1 MLTQNRSL
9 AQLTRRL
16 SAASAVQA
24 AAARPRSIAMPN
36 GRELRLLQHFF
47 DEAPV
52 EQPRRHPR
60 RADLTGMK
68 VWPTAVKMLEQLQ
81 RPGSLLETLV
91 GAAERPL
98 RILELGAGTG
108 VLGLGLAMLC
118 ERSHVVLTDPNLD
131 VNWSETESG
140 SSLEWLQA
148 NVDLNRKSFDALGV
162 RVEARALEW
171 SSDEHINALLDEHRG
186 EDTFDLIV
194 GSELLYDSDN
204 YSPLLDVLARVDA
217 ASSRASS
224 SGGEAAMA
232 VAPVALLGYTRR
244 HGGEERFLKQA
255 MGVFAQVETRHFERN
270 EHSSPWAMTT
280 LRGSSRRRSSGIAAS
295 PRRGMRTLTSSSSSS
310 TSPTSTFSSSSSLQ
324 QRRSRGMCTAS
335 SSAAPSWEASHIDAA
350 LTPPLHL
357 SQEEQLA
364 KLHADDAARGRRQMQ
379 LPPLNDK
386 GEMAYTGWGE
396 YFVKRQ
402 WGEAG
407 NDLNDRLLLQ
417 SITGA
422 LSCVLTTHAAC
433 STFHLDASEQ
443 LVCHVVGAADTNEGA
458 LLGSGWVWE
467 ELCELMPFTAVH
479 LALIGPD
486 LTSGDRGVERLSDRL
501 TVETHGLPYLEWLDV
516 SAAGGKQP
524 APDVVLAFNSGCGTD
539 CEQWRGSLE
548 RVLDERIPLVCTS
561 FDEEDAEADAGF
573 LDELDANLIIRQR
586 RNPFAAALP
595 EQRTGRQGEAQAAAP
610 ADFLAKYGAPLL
622 KPRVGYSNAYWHIAR
637 GRNPRR

>member
-1 MLTQNRSL
+1 MHRRGLGVSRHPLCFYFSVLEFVPHSPPATPDAGRAHAGPQSAAATHTMLTQNRSL

-162 RVEARALEW
+162 RVDARALEW

-194 GSELLYDSDN
+194 GELLYDSDN

-224 SGGEAAMA
+224 SGGRQRWRWRLSRSSATRGGT
-232 VAPVALLGYTRR
+232 VARSAFSSRPWGCLRR
-244 HGGEERFLKQA
+244 SRRA
-255 MGVFAQVETRHFERN
+255 
-270 EHSSPWAMTT
+270 T
-280 LRGSSRRRSSGIAAS
+280 LRG
-295 PRRGMRTLTSSSSSS
+295 MS
-310 TSPTSTFSSSSSLQ
+310 T
-324 QRRSRGMCTAS
+324 R
-335 SSAAPSWEASHIDAA
+335 
-350 LTPPLHL
+350 HL
-357 SQEEQLA
+357 
-364 KLHADDAARGRRQMQ
+364 
-379 LPPLNDK
+379 
-386 GEMAYTGWGE
+386 
-396 YFVKRQ
+396 
-402 WGEAG
+402 
-407 NDLNDRLLLQ
+407 
-417 SITGA
+417 
-422 LSCVLTTHAAC
+422 
-433 STFHLDASEQ
+433 
-443 LVCHVVGAADTNEGA
+443 
-458 LLGSGWVWE
+458 
-467 ELCELMPFTAVH
+467 
-479 LALIGPD
+479 GP
-486 LTSGDRGVERLSDRL
+486 
-501 TVETHGLPYLEWLDV
+501 
-516 SAAGGKQP
+516 
-524 APDVVLAFNSGCGTD
+524 
-539 CEQWRGSLE
+539 
-548 RVLDERIPLVCTS
+548 
-561 FDEEDAEADAGF
+561 
-573 LDELDANLIIRQR
+573 
-586 RNPFAAALP
+586 
-595 EQRTGRQGEAQAAAP
+595 
-610 ADFLAKYGAPLL
+610 
-622 KPRVGYSNAYWHIAR
+622 
-637 GRNPRR
+637 